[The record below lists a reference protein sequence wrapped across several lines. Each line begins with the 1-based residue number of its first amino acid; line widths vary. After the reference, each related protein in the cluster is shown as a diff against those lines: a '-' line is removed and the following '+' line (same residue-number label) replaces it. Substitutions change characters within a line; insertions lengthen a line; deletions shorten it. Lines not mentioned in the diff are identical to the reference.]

1 VLEKQYALLFL
12 AFMTYFFYY
21 EIFLLFL
28 PSLKKNSIFLK
39 CGELAA
45 DQDLKTSFSWLKSN
59 GESLGIKAR
68 GLRGREFPEK
78 KASQC

>member
-1 VLEKQYALLFL
+1 MISFL
-12 AFMTYFFYY
+12 HTLTSV
-21 EIFLLFL
+21 IFGLDILDRFT
-28 PSLKKNSIFLK
+28 LKKNSIFLK